1 MLVLLLHDALTDGQE
16 TEPSACQGGLTGDDS
31 GGSFH
36 LDSNYGHH
44 TDDCTYLLSC
54 PVSHTALRSALQ
66 RVGVALL
73 RAPLSLQR
81 RLRAEHSV
89 SRI

>member
-1 MLVLLLHDALTDGQE
+1 MLAVLLLHDALTDGQE

-54 PVSHTALRSALQ
+54 PVSHTSPPATPPGSDSEES
-66 RVGVALL
+66 LL
-73 RAPLSLQR
+73 R
-81 RLRAEHSV
+81 
-89 SRI
+89 